1 MQANAG
7 ESNGSSGEQYREEC
21 KERNENAEL
30 LTGIGVRYHHPMLAS
45 ASASALPLRHARMNA
60 SATAAPARAT
70 AAKSRMSR
78 VTMEPTPLRVICCI
92 A

>member
-45 ASASALPLRHARMNA
+45 ASALPLRHARMNA

-78 VTMEPTPLRVICCI
+78 VTMEPIPLRVICCI